1 MKGWR
6 QTTPAGAS
14 GKPAKA
20 SSNGLFLVPCLGAD
34 RGLDEAMR
42 SNLVWLRPYVFGT
55 VLAGILT
62 FDLSNQWEVPVVGL
76 PREMYDRYVDAVDPR
91 AEPAELLKLAED
103 GNVQAQYVYALR
115 HTAYAPI
122 DLQLTEDKNVAFRW
136 TQKAAENGHSRSMAV
151 LAFYYARGN
160 GVAKDLAKAEEWANK
175 AIKKS
180 QPMGFRVLGDITKEK
195 AVLKKPKGGAPENKK
210 LQADFEKGMKD
221 AYAYYQRGADAGDR
235 VSLRLLA
242 EGHDEG
248 VPGLPRNYEQG
259 TELLKRSAMRRDL
272 VAISRLALRLEE
284 GVKAPRDLAQA
295 YAWRLVL
302 TQLTGKAEDA
312 EALDQLERNMRLSET
327 KSGQEAAAKIL
338 KELPSEASDALSRLH
353 TSR

>member
-1 MKGWR
+1 
-6 QTTPAGAS
+6 
-14 GKPAKA
+14 
-20 SSNGLFLVPCLGAD
+20 
-34 RGLDEAMR
+34 MR
-42 SNLVWLRPYVFGT
+42 SKLVRLKPYLFGGLLS
-55 VLAGILT
+55 VILT
-62 FDLSNQWEVPVVGL
+62 IDLSNQWEVSVASL

-91 AEPAELLKLAED
+91 AEPEELLKLAEG

-115 HTAYAPI
+115 HTTYAPVE
-122 DLQLTEDKNVAFRW
+122 LQLTEDKIVAFHW
-136 TQKAAENGHSRSMAV
+136 TQQAAVNGHSRAMAV
-151 LAFYYARGN
+151 LGFYYSLGI
-160 GVAKDLAKAEEWANK
+160 GVTKDLKKAEEWANK

-180 QPMGFRVLGDITKEK
+180 QPMGFRVLGDITK
-195 AVLKKPKGGAPENKK
+195 AQAITKKPKSGATENKK
-210 LQADFEKGMKD
+210 LQAEYERGIKE

-248 VPGLPRNYEQG
+248 VPGIPRNYEQG

-302 TQLTGKAEDA
+302 TQLTGKTEDK
-312 EALDQLERNMRLSET
+312 EALENMERNMRLSEI
-327 KSGQEAAAKIL
+327 KSGQELAAKIL
-338 KELPSEASDALSRLH
+338 AELPSEASDALSRLH

>member
-1 MKGWR
+1 
-6 QTTPAGAS
+6 
-14 GKPAKA
+14 
-20 SSNGLFLVPCLGAD
+20 
-34 RGLDEAMR
+34 MR
-42 SNLVWLRPYVFGT
+42 SNLVSLRPYLFGT
-55 VLAGILT
+55 VLAGILVI
-62 FDLSNQWEVPVVGL
+62 DLSNQWEVPVAL
-76 PREMYDRYVDAVDPR
+76 IPKECFERYVDTFDPH
-91 AEPAELLKLAED
+91 AEPEELRKLAED

-122 DLQLTEDKNVAFRW
+122 EMQLKEDIDVAFRW
-136 TQKAAENGHSRSMAV
+136 TQKAAENGHSRAMAV
-151 LAFYYARGN
+151 LAFYYSRGN
-160 GVAKDLAKAEEWANK
+160 GSAKDLGKAEEWANK

-195 AVLKKPKGGAPENKK
+195 ALAKKPKAGAPEDKRQ
-210 LQADFEKGMKD
+210 LAEFEKGMKE
-221 AYAYYQRGADAGDR
+221 ASAYYQRGGDAGDR

-248 VPGLPRNYEQG
+248 VPGMPRNYELA

-272 VAISRLALRLEE
+272 VAISRLTLRLEE

-302 TQLTGKAEDA
+302 TQLTSKVEDA
-312 EALDQLERNMRLSET
+312 EALDQLERNMRLAEI
-327 KSGQEAAAKIL
+327 KSGQEAAARIL
-338 KELPSEASDALSRLH
+338 KELPSEAADALSRLH

>member
-1 MKGWR
+1 MKECR
-6 QTTPAGAS
+6 QTTPADAS
-14 GKPAKA
+14 GKPAKP
-20 SSNGLFLVPCLGAD
+20 SSNGLLLVPCLRAG
-34 RGLDEAMR
+34 RGLDEVMR
-42 SNLVWLRPYVFGT
+42 RNLAWLRPYVFGT
-55 VLAGILT
+55 VLAGLLT

-91 AEPAELLKLAED
+91 AQPEELLKLAGD
-103 GNVQAQYVYALR
+103 GNVLAQYVYALR

-122 DLQLTEDKNVAFRW
+122 ELQLKEDKDVAFHW
-136 TQKAAENGHSRSMAV
+136 TQKAAENGHSRAMAV
-151 LAFYYARGN
+151 LAFYYSRGS
-160 GVAKDLAKAEEWANK
+160 GTAKDLEKAEEWASK

-195 AVLKKPKGGAPENKK
+195 ALAKKPKTGAPENKK
-210 LQADFEKGMKD
+210 QQADFEKGMKE
-221 AYAYYQRGADAGDR
+221 AYAYYQRGGDAGDR

-248 VPGLPRNYEQG
+248 VPGMPRNYELG

-312 EALDQLERNMRLSET
+312 EALDQLERNMRLAEI
-327 KSGQEAAAKIL
+327 KAGQEAAAKIL